1 MDNRTKL
8 LESAFENI
16 GHAVVMYD
24 CDRKLVLWNSLYE
37 QTLAYP
43 SGFLKEGLW
52 HFDIILFLAER
63 GDFGEG
69 DPQQIAHERIEPLW
83 SQPPTNTEISLP
95 NQHIYEIRYLPTDDG
110 GLIISYTDITERK
123 QAEAEVSRNRVLF
136 KSILDH
142 SPLAITLKDR
152 NLKQL
157 IVNETYGQWFGYP
170 VKEMIGKHFAD
181 YTVPEQV
188 DFFAAMDNQVL
199 ETRQPAEPQEYRDE
213 KPFRA
218 PMDIV
223 VNKFPVID
231 PDGTLIGIGT
241 IQSDITDRKKAEE
254 ELIHMANHDPLTGLA
269 TRRLGMEEIHLILAQ
284 AKRDNK
290 KAAVLF
296 IDLDG
301 FKTINDTLGHVA
313 GDQLLIEVAGRLKQ
327 CVREVDIVARLGG
340 DEFMVVLSGVEN
352 RKNIASVTQNLVETL
367 ARPYT
372 LGGENIIIGA
382 SIGIAI
388 YPDQEQSPD
397 KLLQLADVAMYK
409 VKGAGK
415 NNFAF
420 SEDT

>member
-1 MDNRTKL
+1 MDSRTKL

-37 QTLAYP
+37 QTLGYP
-43 SGFLKEGLW
+43 SGFLKEGLR
-52 HFDIILFLAER
+52 HFDLVVFLAER
-63 GDFGEG
+63 GDFGAG
-69 DPQQIAHERIEPLW
+69 DPQQIAAKRIEPLW
-83 SQPPTNTEISLP
+83 SENPTNTEIALP
-95 NQHIYEIRYLPTDDG
+95 NQLIYEIRYLPTDDG

-123 QAEAEVSRNRVLF
+123 QAEAEVRRNQTLF
-136 KSILDH
+136 ESILDH
-142 SPLAITLKDR
+142 SPVAITLKDR
-152 NLKQL
+152 DRKQL
-157 IVNETYGQWFGYP
+157 IVNETYGEWFGYP

-188 DFFAAMDNQVL
+188 EFFTAMDNQVL
-199 ETRQPAEPQEYRDE
+199 ETRQSAEPQEYRDE
-213 KPFRA
+213 KPFRD

-231 PDGTLIGIGT
+231 PEGQLIGIGT
-241 IQSDITDRKKAEE
+241 FQSDITDRKKAEE
-254 ELIHMANHDPLTGLA
+254 KLKHMANHDPLTGLA
-269 TRRLGMEEIHLILAQ
+269 TRRLGMEEISFIFAQ
-284 AKRDNK
+284 AKRDKK

-301 FKTINDTLGHVA
+301 FKTVNDTFGHVA
-313 GDQLLIEVAGRLKQ
+313 GDQLLIEIAGRLKH

-340 DEFMVVLSGVEN
+340 DEFMVVLSGIEN
-352 RKNIASVTQNLVETL
+352 RENIASVAQNLVETL

-372 LGGENIIIGA
+372 VGDENTIIGA
-382 SIGIAI
+382 SIGIAV
-388 YPDQEQSPD
+388 YPDQDQSPD

-409 VKGAGK
+409 VKAAGK

-420 SEDT
+420 SEDA

>member
-1 MDNRTKL
+1 MDSRTKL

-16 GHAVVMYD
+16 GHAVVMYN
-24 CDRKLVLWNSLYE
+24 CDRKLVLWNSLYKL
-37 QTLAYP
+37 TPGYP
-43 SGFLKEGLW
+43 SGFLKVGLA
-52 HFDIILFLAER
+52 HFDVILFLAER

-69 DPQQIAHERIEPLW
+69 DPKQIAGKRIEQLW
-83 SQPPTNTEISLP
+83 SGNPTNTEISLP
-95 NQHIYEIRYLPTDDG
+95 NGQIFETRQQPTADG
-110 GLIISYTDITERK
+110 GLVISYTDITERK
-123 QAEAEVSRNRVLF
+123 QVEAEIRQNRTLF
-136 KSILDH
+136 KSVLDH
-142 SPLAITLKDR
+142 SPLAITLKDS
-152 NLKQL
+152 NLKML
-157 IVNETYGQWFGYP
+157 IVNETYGKWFGYR
-170 VKEMIGKHFAD
+170 VKEVIGKHFAH

-199 ETRQPAEPQEYRDE
+199 ETRQSAEPQEYRDE
-213 KPFRA
+213 KPFRE

-231 PDGTLIGIGT
+231 PDGELIGIGT

-254 ELIHMANHDPLTGLA
+254 KLKHMANHDPLTGLV
-269 TRRLGMEEIHLILAQ
+269 TRRLGMEEIIFILAQ
-284 AKRDNK
+284 AKRDKK

-301 FKTINDTLGHVA
+301 FKTINDTFGHVA

>member
-1 MDNRTKL
+1 MDSRTKL

-16 GHAVVMYD
+16 GHAIVMYD
-24 CDRKLVLWNSLYE
+24 SDRKLVLWNRLYE

-43 SGFLKEGLW
+43 SGFLKEGLC
-52 HFDIILFLAER
+52 HFDIVLFLAER

-69 DPQQIAHERIEPLW
+69 DPQQIAHERLEPLW
-83 SQPPTNTEISLP
+83 AQTPTNTEISPP

-110 GLIISYTDITERK
+110 GLIISYTDITK
-123 QAEAEVSRNRVLF
+123 QKQVEAEIRRNQALF

-142 SPLAITLKDR
+142 SPVAITLKDR

-157 IVNETYGQWFGYP
+157 IVNETYGKWFGYP

-188 DFFAAMDNQVL
+188 EFFTAMDNQVL
-199 ETRQPAEPQEYRDE
+199 ETGQSVEPQEYRDE
-213 KPFRA
+213 KPFRE

-223 VNKFPVID
+223 VDKFPVIG
-231 PDGTLIGIGT
+231 PEGELIGIGT

-254 ELIHMANHDPLTGLA
+254 ELKHMANHDPLTGLA
-269 TRRLGMEEIHLILAQ
+269 TRRLGMEEIQFILAQ

-301 FKTINDTLGHVA
+301 FKIINDTLGHVA
-313 GDQLLIEVAGRLKQ
+313 GDQLLIDVAGRLKE

-340 DEFMVVLSGVEN
+340 DEFMVVLSSFEN
-352 RKNIASVTQNLVETL
+352 REDIASVAKNLVETL

-372 LGGENIIIGA
+372 LGDENTVIGA
-382 SIGIAI
+382 SIGIAV
-388 YPDQEQSPD
+388 YPDHEQSPD

-409 VKGAGK
+409 VKAAGK
-415 NNFAF
+415 NNWGC
-420 SEDT
+420 TR